1 MNMQHKDFTG
11 IEIAQGG
18 HVRFH
23 ERMAAIRREH
33 LRRCSSLRV
42 SSDSPWFVLCVMPG
56 REKAVENALAQAGV
70 ECFVPMR
77 MGPERRRHHR
87 VLPAKH
93 ETVFTGYVFVRCW
106 PEASAL
112 TAFLGV
118 EHVEGFIGGFEN
130 PHPVPADCIE
140 DFRIKAAA
148 GAYDFE
154 RPTSLFRR
162 GAKVVIA
169 EGPFVGFGGEIVSV
183 GAKGRGDA
191 VVEITIFGRPRAI
204 ILPLAI
210 LAIA

>member
-1 MNMQHKDFTG
+1 MNMQHKDFSG

-23 ERMAAIRREH
+23 ERMTAIRRDH
-33 LRRCSSLRV
+33 LERCASVRTAG
-42 SSDSPWFVLCVMPG
+42 DSPWFVLCVMPG
-56 REKAVENALAQAGV
+56 REKAVENVLSQAGV
-70 ECFVPMR
+70 EVFVPMR

-87 VLPAKH
+87 VLPAKQ

-106 PEASAL
+106 REAEAL

-130 PHPVPADCIE
+130 PYAVAADCIE
-140 DFRIKAAA
+140 DCRIKAAS

-154 RPTSLFRR
+154 KPTSLFHR

-169 EGPFVGFGGEIVSV
+169 EGPFVGFGGEILSV

-191 VVEITIFGRPRAI
+191 VVEIAIFGRPRAI
-204 ILPLAI
+204 IVPLAI
-210 LAIA
+210 LSVA